1 MKEVKLPAGKKPSK
15 MISIRVSEDHLKK
28 YNELKYNKGML
39 IKPSDLME
47 YMIDYF
53 YEEVYGEDKC
63 TK

>member
-39 IKPSDLME
+39 IRPTDLME

-53 YEEVYGEDKC
+53 YEEVYGEDK
-63 TK
+63 

>member
-1 MKEVKLPAGKKPSK
+1 MKEVKLPVGKKPSLK

-39 IKPSDLME
+39 IRPTDLME

-53 YEEVYGEDKC
+53 YEEVYGEDG
-63 TK
+63 